1 MKSQIH
7 PIFND
12 LSASELQT
20 LKEHTCIREKTLS
33 KHTIIFHTGDL
44 VSETGIVLSGNVH
57 IENTDF
63 WGNTSLLSNVET
75 GGVFAETYSLCHE
88 PMMVDVIAASDCRI
102 LFMDMNFLHD
112 PSLTGY
118 PWHQKMLSNML
129 SISVKKNLTLS
140 QRIFCTSPKTIRE
153 RLLTYLSSQAGRSG
167 SSTFHI
173 PFNRQQMADYLNLDR
188 SALSKELGKMRD
200 EGLLTFHK
208 NRFTLLLP
216 SSHESHEVF

>member
-1 MKSQIH
+1 MNTLIH
-7 PIFND
+7 PIFRG
-12 LSASELQT
+12 LSDAEFQA
-20 LKEHTCIREKTLS
+20 LKEHTRIHEKHFPKNS
-33 KHTIIFHTGDL
+33 IILHTGDS

-63 WGNTSLLSNVET
+63 WGNTSLLSNVGT
-75 GGVFAETYSLCHE
+75 GGVFAETYSMCRE
-88 PMMVDVIAASDCRI
+88 PIMVDVVAASDCRI
-102 LFMDMNFLHD
+102 LFMDMNFYHD

-118 PWHQKMLSNML
+118 SWHQKMLSNML
-129 SISVKKNLTLS
+129 SISIQKNLTLS

-153 RLLTYLSSQAGRSG
+153 RLLTYLSSQAGKQG
-167 SSTFHI
+167 CSSFQI

-208 NRFTLLLP
+208 NQFTLLLP
-216 SSHESHEVF
+216 SSHGSHEAF

>member
-1 MKSQIH
+1 
-7 PIFND
+7 
-12 LSASELQT
+12 
-20 LKEHTCIREKTLS
+20 
-33 KHTIIFHTGDL
+33 
-44 VSETGIVLSGNVH
+44 
-57 IENTDF
+57 
-63 WGNTSLLSNVET
+63 
-75 GGVFAETYSLCHE
+75 
-88 PMMVDVIAASDCRI
+88 
-102 LFMDMNFLHD
+102 
-112 PSLTGY
+112 
-118 PWHQKMLSNML
+118 ML

-140 QRIFCTSPKTIRE
+140 RRIFCTSPKTIRE

-173 PFNRQQMADYLNLDR
+173 PFNRQQMADYLNVDR